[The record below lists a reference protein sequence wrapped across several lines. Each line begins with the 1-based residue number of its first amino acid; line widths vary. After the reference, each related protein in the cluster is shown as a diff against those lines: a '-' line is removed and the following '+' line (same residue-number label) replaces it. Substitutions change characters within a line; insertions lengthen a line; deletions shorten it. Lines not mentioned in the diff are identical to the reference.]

1 MATLLEKHLKLEE
14 IKKIRNWRNE
24 GYGLEKIKELV
35 DKTNIT
41 DEEIE
46 QIFYENSE
54 KTQNEEKLDLLETN
68 ENSNK
73 PEQQT
78 ERNIE
83 NIKEQNEAEF
93 IYNNSEFVS
102 EEVDEDEI
110 EDLEEIEENKIE
122 IEEENTI
129 DDIKVENMENEKYEI
144 VKDEDLEDFPNQPF
158 KMYSESRKN
167 TMIESIKIN
176 GIIEPIV
183 VRKTE
188 TGKYQIL
195 SGHNR
200 RICGR
205 EAGLKEFRCIVKEN
219 MTEDEAR
226 LYMVDSNLMVR
237 DVMPTERG
245 KALSIR
251 KECLRNEKIASKI
264 ENEIMQDN
272 VDKLER
278 DGFEIIYV
286 IEVEKQNQEVDLH
299 YSANGTLIKSIVD
312 TDNDED
318 EYLPVQL
325 TEAIKNFIY
334 KNYSN
339 ALIMEVD
346 IENDR
351 NDKYYGYTEVDII
364 HNRIHKEILFDSN
377 GNWYSTSWEVHKN
390 ELPETVRNVIE
401 KQYKEYNLDDAE
413 YIEKANDTKYYR
425 IDLEL
430 GETDLTVNI
439 DSDGNVIP

>member
-14 IKKIRNWRNE
+14 MKKIRNWRNE
-24 GYGLEKIKELV
+24 GYELEKIKELV

-54 KTQNEEKLDLLETN
+54 EIPEQNQNEETSNLSETN
-68 ENSNK
+68 EEK
-73 PEQQT
+73 QEVVEPEET
-78 ERNIE
+78 ETE
-83 NIKEQNEAEF
+83 TEKEPEEQRES
-93 IYNNSEFVS
+93 IYN
-102 EEVDEDEI
+102 DEDVNE
-110 EDLEEIEENKIE
+110 EFDEDDMDDLEEVEEGEIE
-122 IEEENTI
+122 IEEENTV
-129 DDIKVENMENEKYEI
+129 DDVEFESVNNEKYEI
-144 VKDEDLEDFPNQPF
+144 IKDEDLEDFPNQPF

-188 TGKYQIL
+188 NGKYQIL

-245 KALSIR
+245 RALSIR

-272 VDKLER
+272 VDKL
-278 DGFEIIYV
+278 DTIQQKM
-286 IEVEKQNQEVDLH
+286 IEENQ
-299 YSANGTLIKSIVD
+299 
-312 TDNDED
+312 
-318 EYLPVQL
+318 
-325 TEAIKNFIY
+325 
-334 KNYSN
+334 
-339 ALIMEVD
+339 M
-346 IENDR
+346 
-351 NDKYYGYTEVDII
+351 
-364 HNRIHKEILFDSN
+364 SN
-377 GNWYSTSWEVHKN
+377 GNIQRYIRLNYLIPQLGDMVDNKEINLKTGENLSFLSKKEQRDISN
-390 ELPETVRNVIE
+390 IIE
-401 KQYKEYNLDDAE
+401 KENVKISEGMSKKIKKASESGELTKELMKQ
-413 YIEKANDTKYYR
+413 ILIKEKDKRLEIRVIFFEDEIQKYFKK
-425 IDLEL
+425 I
-430 GETDLTVNI
+430 NN
-439 DSDGNVIP
+439 GNVTAKECKDYIIALLEEQTV

>member
-14 IKKIRNWRNE
+14 MKKIRNWRNE

-54 KTQNEEKLDLLETN
+54 VNQEQNQNENISNSSEVQEGKEVIQEENN
-68 ENSNK
+68 ES
-73 PEQQT
+73 EI
-78 ERNIE
+78 IE
-83 NIKEQNEAEF
+83 ESENQKEIEP
-93 IYNNSEFVS
+93 IYNEETDDEEF
-102 EEVDEDEI
+102 DENDI
-110 EDLEEIEENKIE
+110 DDLEEIEESEIE
-122 IEEENTI
+122 IIEDQKEDVPETENI
-129 DDIKVENMENEKYEI
+129 EDEKYEI
-144 VKDEDLEDFPNQPF
+144 IKDEDLEDFPNQPF

-188 TGKYQIL
+188 NGKYQIL

-200 RICGR
+200 RLCGR
-205 EAGLKEFRCIVKEN
+205 EAGLTEFRCIVKEN

-251 KECLRNEKIASKI
+251 KECLKNEKIASKI

-272 VDKLER
+272 VDKL
-278 DGFEIIYV
+278 DTIQQKM
-286 IEVEKQNQEVDLH
+286 IEENQ
-299 YSANGTLIKSIVD
+299 
-312 TDNDED
+312 
-318 EYLPVQL
+318 
-325 TEAIKNFIY
+325 
-334 KNYSN
+334 
-339 ALIMEVD
+339 M
-346 IENDR
+346 
-351 NDKYYGYTEVDII
+351 
-364 HNRIHKEILFDSN
+364 SN
-377 GNWYSTSWEVHKN
+377 GNIQRYIRLNYLIPQLGEMVDNKVINLKTGENLSFLSKKEQRDVSN
-390 ELPETVRNVIE
+390 IIE
-401 KQYKEYNLDDAE
+401 KENVKISEGMSKKIKKASESGELTKELMKQ
-413 YIEKANDTKYYR
+413 ILIKEKDKKLEIRVIFFEDEIQKYFKR
-425 IDLEL
+425 I
-430 GETDLTVNI
+430 NN
-439 DSDGNVIP
+439 GNVTAKECKDYIIALLEEQTA

>member
-14 IKKIRNWRNE
+14 MKKIRNWRNE
-24 GYGLEKIKELV
+24 GYELEKIEELV

-54 KTQNEEKLDLLETN
+54 EIPEQNQNEETSNLSETN
-68 ENSNK
+68 EEK
-73 PEQQT
+73 QEVVEPEET
-78 ERNIE
+78 ETE
-83 NIKEQNEAEF
+83 TEKEPEEQRES
-93 IYNNSEFVS
+93 IYN
-102 EEVDEDEI
+102 DEDVNE
-110 EDLEEIEENKIE
+110 EFDEDDMDDLEEVEEGEIE
-122 IEEENTI
+122 IEEENTV
-129 DDIKVENMENEKYEI
+129 DDVESESVNNEKYEI
-144 VKDEDLEDFPNQPF
+144 IKDEDLEDFPNQPF

-188 TGKYQIL
+188 NGKYQIL

-245 KALSIR
+245 RALSIR

-272 VDKLER
+272 VDKL
-278 DGFEIIYV
+278 DTIQQKM
-286 IEVEKQNQEVDLH
+286 IEENQ
-299 YSANGTLIKSIVD
+299 
-312 TDNDED
+312 
-318 EYLPVQL
+318 
-325 TEAIKNFIY
+325 
-334 KNYSN
+334 
-339 ALIMEVD
+339 M
-346 IENDR
+346 
-351 NDKYYGYTEVDII
+351 
-364 HNRIHKEILFDSN
+364 SN
-377 GNWYSTSWEVHKN
+377 GNIQRYIRLNYLIPQLGDMVDNKEINLKTGENLSFLSKKEQRDISN
-390 ELPETVRNVIE
+390 IIE
-401 KQYKEYNLDDAE
+401 KENVKISEGMSKKIKKASESGELTKELMKQ
-413 YIEKANDTKYYR
+413 ILIKEKDKRLEIRVIFFEDEIQKYFKK
-425 IDLEL
+425 I
-430 GETDLTVNI
+430 NN
-439 DSDGNVIP
+439 GNVTAKECKDYIIALLEEQTV

>member
-41 DEEIE
+41 EEEIE

-272 VDKLER
+272 VDKL
-278 DGFEIIYV
+278 DTIQQKM
-286 IEVEKQNQEVDLH
+286 IEENQ
-299 YSANGTLIKSIVD
+299 
-312 TDNDED
+312 
-318 EYLPVQL
+318 
-325 TEAIKNFIY
+325 
-334 KNYSN
+334 
-339 ALIMEVD
+339 M
-346 IENDR
+346 
-351 NDKYYGYTEVDII
+351 
-364 HNRIHKEILFDSN
+364 SN
-377 GNWYSTSWEVHKN
+377 GNIQRYIRLNYLIPQLGDMVDNK
-390 ELPETVRNVIE
+390 ELNLKTGENLSFLSKKEQRDISNIIE
-401 KQYKEYNLDDAE
+401 KENVKISEGMSKKIKKASENGELTKELMKQ
-413 YIEKANDTKYYR
+413 ILIKEKDKRLEIRVIFFEDEIQKYFKK
-425 IDLEL
+425 I
-430 GETDLTVNI
+430 NN
-439 DSDGNVIP
+439 GNVTAKDCKDYIIALLEEQTI

>member
-14 IKKIRNWRNE
+14 MKKIRNWRNE

-54 KTQNEEKLDLLETN
+54 VNQEQNQNENISNSSEVQEGKEVIQEENN
-68 ENSNK
+68 ES
-73 PEQQT
+73 EI
-78 ERNIE
+78 IE
-83 NIKEQNEAEF
+83 ESENQKEIEP
-93 IYNNSEFVS
+93 IYNEETDDEEF
-102 EEVDEDEI
+102 DENDI
-110 EDLEEIEENKIE
+110 DDLEEIEESEIE
-122 IEEENTI
+122 IIEDQKEDVPETENI
-129 DDIKVENMENEKYEI
+129 EDEKYEI
-144 VKDEDLEDFPNQPF
+144 IKDEDLEDFPNQPF

-188 TGKYQIL
+188 NGKYQIL

-200 RICGR
+200 RLCGR
-205 EAGLKEFRCIVKEN
+205 EAGLTEFRCIVKEN

-251 KECLRNEKIASKI
+251 KECLKNEKIASKI

-272 VDKLER
+272 VDKL
-278 DGFEIIYV
+278 DTIQQKM
-286 IEVEKQNQEVDLH
+286 IEENQ
-299 YSANGTLIKSIVD
+299 
-312 TDNDED
+312 
-318 EYLPVQL
+318 
-325 TEAIKNFIY
+325 
-334 KNYSN
+334 
-339 ALIMEVD
+339 M
-346 IENDR
+346 
-351 NDKYYGYTEVDII
+351 
-364 HNRIHKEILFDSN
+364 SN
-377 GNWYSTSWEVHKN
+377 GNIQRYIRLNYLIPQLGEMVDNKVINLKTGENLSFLSKKEQRDVSN
-390 ELPETVRNVIE
+390 IIE
-401 KQYKEYNLDDAE
+401 KENVKISEGMSKKIKKASESGELTKELMKQILIKEKDKKLEIRVIFFEDEIQKYFKRINNGSVTAKECKD
-413 YIEKANDTKYYR
+413 YIIAL
-425 IDLEL
+425 LE
-430 GETDLTVNI
+430 EQTA
-439 DSDGNVIP
+439 